1 MSKIETSGRRQWVL
15 KTLALLFMFGGII
28 RLFANEDLFRL
39 FYMQDLWSDHPYFLY
54 IYRVLGAFVLMTGL
68 FIFGISKNIEGH
80 AALIPFVK
88 WGFLVIGCTM
98 LATGYFVGLHWLFYV
113 FDFIFCFGL
122 AGYFH
127 FIEKRTTVAHRQ

>member
-1 MSKIETSGRRQWVL
+1 MGKSKSFEKRKWLLR
-15 KTLALLFMFGGII
+15 TLSLLFMFGGII
-28 RLFANEDLFRL
+28 RLFANEKLFSL
-39 FYMQDLWSDHPYFLY
+39 FWMQDLWSDHPYFLY
-54 IYRVLGAFVLMTGL
+54 IYRVLGAFVILTGL

-127 FIEKRTTVAHRQ
+127 FIENKINSNS